1 MLDDVVIYCAG
12 EFGRTPLINGHAGR
26 DHWSK
31 CFTVMLA
38 GGGLKRGVVVGSSTK
53 AGDVPKDR
61 PTPFNDILATMYRQM
76 GVQSDQVFHD
86 LLGRPFPYL
95 PSGKPVGELI

>member
-1 MLDDVVIYCAG
+1 MV
-12 EFGRTPLINGHAGR
+12 
-26 DHWSK
+26 
-31 CFTVMLA
+31 A
-38 GGGLKRGVVVGSSTK
+38 GGGVERGVGVGSSTK

-76 GVQSDQVFHD
+76 GVPTDEVFYD

-95 PSGKPVGELI
+95 PSGRVIGELV